1 LASASCDIRF
11 VGVIDMGKPVA
22 LLVAATHLLH
32 PLRAEL
38 HARSIDTLERGH
50 GHVRAALASGRRLA
64 VAIVACEGM
73 TPTEGIA
80 AARHLRQLEPLLPII
95 VVADPGSEDLAIAA
109 IKAGVADY
117 FKAPLD
123 PDVVARAAAQ
133 LASVPDDTTDEPTG
147 GGLDAMVGV
156 SQVVQET
163 RQHIRR
169 LAASD
174 TSVLVTGETGTGKEL
189 VAHLLHRLSA
199 RCERP
204 FVCINC
210 AAIPDTLLESE
221 LFGWERGAFT
231 GASSAHAG
239 HLAAASGGTVL
250 LDEIGEM
257 TPYAQAKI
265 LRALDRREVYRLG
278 GTHRVP
284 LDIRVVAAT
293 NQNLEQLIGESRF
306 RRDLYYRLHVAR
318 ISLPPLRERREDIPL
333 LLNHYVR
340 ELNRRFNRHIQ
351 GFTGTALQELIDYDW
366 PGNVREVRNVLE
378 GVFAEL
384 PPGGASLL
392 ETPPW
397 LRRRLATTTV
407 GPEDERTRLLSALMA
422 TNWNVSETAR
432 QLHWCRMTLYRKI
445 AKYQLARARDPHDI
459 LV

>member
-1 LASASCDIRF
+1 LTGSVLRCVF

-38 HARSIDTLERGH
+38 HARAMDTLERGH
-50 GHVRAALASGRRLA
+50 EHVRAALASGRHLA
-64 VAIVACEGM
+64 VAIVACEGVASVD
-73 TPTEGIA
+73 GIA
-80 AARHLRQLEPLLPII
+80 AARHLRQLEPLLPVI
-95 VVADPGSEDLAIAA
+95 VVADPGSEDVAIAA
-109 IKAGVADY
+109 LKAGVADY
-117 FKAPLD
+117 FKAPID
-123 PDVVARAAAQ
+123 PEVVARAAAQ
-133 LASVPDDTTDEPTG
+133 LACLPGETGDEQR
-147 GGLDAMVGV
+147 GGLAAMVGV
-156 SQVVQET
+156 SQVIEET

-189 VAHLLHRLSA
+189 VAQLLHGLSA
-199 RCERP
+199 RCDRP

-231 GASSAHAG
+231 GANSAHAG

-257 TPYAQAKI
+257 TPYAQTKI

-293 NQNLEQLIGESRF
+293 NQNLEQLIDESKF

-318 ISLPPLRERREDIPL
+318 IALPPLRERREDIPL

-340 ELNRRFNRHIQ
+340 ELNRRFNRRVQ
-351 GFTGTALQELIDYDW
+351 GFTGAALQELIDYDW

-384 PPGGASLL
+384 PPCVGSLL
-392 ETPPW
+392 ETPGW
-397 LRRRLATTTV
+397 LRRRLTTTTV
-407 GPEDERTRLLSALMA
+407 APEDERTRLLSALTA

-432 QLHWCRMTLYRKI
+432 QFHWCRMTLYRKI
-445 AKYQLARARDPHDI
+445 AKYQLARRRDPHDL